1 MSKHEQLVEL
11 FKTYEQENE
20 KFEQKGIKASG
31 ARARKA
37 LLDIAKLCKERR
49 GEILE
54 ATKK

>member
-20 KFEQKGIKASG
+20 RFEQKGVKASG
-31 ARARKA
+31 SRARKA

-49 GEILE
+49 AEILE
-54 ATKK
+54 ATKG